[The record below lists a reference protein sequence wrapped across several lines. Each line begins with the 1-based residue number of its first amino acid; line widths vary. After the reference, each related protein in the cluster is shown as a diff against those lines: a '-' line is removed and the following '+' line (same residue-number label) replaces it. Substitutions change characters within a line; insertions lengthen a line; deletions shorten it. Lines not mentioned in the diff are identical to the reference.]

1 MIFVIFQFVFVAPD
15 VTSSTTVH
23 EEMSRHLP
31 TLLRP
36 ANTDFLVINKFM
48 HHSNFFFEIMVK
60 SMAQHLLSTGRI
72 KVSTDFALLTMK
84 HIVTVLFCPLLPVS
98 WMIFAYFEASPTLC
112 IFPPDKSSFKVT
124 NGAVGQF
131 QWLRS
136 RRHGPAA
143 ACILG
148 LWVRIPPGA
157 WMCLLWVLCVV
168 R

>member
-60 SMAQHLLSTGRI
+60 SMAQHLLTTGRI
-72 KVSTDFALLTMK
+72 KVSTDF
-84 HIVTVLFCPLLPVS
+84 TV
-98 WMIFAYFEASPTLC
+98 
-112 IFPPDKSSFKVT
+112 
-124 NGAVGQF
+124 
-131 QWLRS
+131 
-136 RRHGPAA
+136 
-143 ACILG
+143 
-148 LWVRIPPGA
+148 
-157 WMCLLWVLCVV
+157 
-168 R
+168 

>member
-1 MIFVIFQFVFVAPD
+1 MMFVIFQFVFVAPD

-72 KVSTDFALLTMK
+72 KVSTDLSL
-84 HIVTVLFCPLLPVS
+84 
-98 WMIFAYFEASPTLC
+98 
-112 IFPPDKSSFKVT
+112 
-124 NGAVGQF
+124 
-131 QWLRS
+131 
-136 RRHGPAA
+136 
-143 ACILG
+143 
-148 LWVRIPPGA
+148 
-157 WMCLLWVLCVV
+157 
-168 R
+168 